1 MTFTFKVWQKIKE
14 AWPIYKQ
21 HFGTILIMSIVTMLA
36 QFIGG
41 VDDNFGLMLILYV
54 VNLLITYVW
63 VKYLLALIDKKEFN
77 PFSKEA
83 LPTLMQF
90 WNLIKTIILYMV
102 FVIAGFVL
110 LIIPGFYVTGRLMFA
125 VYIQIEKNQGARLTM
140 RETWEMTR
148 GYGWKIFWKSLLIG
162 LFMALGFIAFF
173 IGSFITYPLGMI
185 VLMMMY
191 REFKKFKSI
200 KEEIKEAE
208 VVNEKKEDEVPP
220 EATPVMSQ

>member
-21 HFGTILIMSIVTMLA
+21 HFGTILIMSIVTLLA

-41 VDDNFGLMLILYV
+41 MDENFGLMLILYV
-54 VNLLITYVW
+54 VNLLITYIW

-102 FVIAGFVL
+102 FVIAGFIL

-125 VYIQIEKNQGARLTM
+125 VYIQIEKNQGARLTI

-148 GYGWKIFWKSLLIG
+148 GYGWKIFWKSFLIG

-191 REFKKFKSI
+191 REFTKFKSI
-200 KEEIKEAE
+200 KEEIKEVE
-208 VVNEKKEDEVPP
+208 VTKEEVPP